1 MRNNSRT
8 LNSARNIF
16 AGFISQ
22 GIVLGV
28 GFINRMVFIRCLS
41 AEYLGLNGLFTNI
54 LSMLSLAELGIG
66 TAIVYALYKPLAEN
80 DERQIAILMKFFAK
94 AYKAIGLFVAVIG
107 IGLLPFLNQLI
118 GEAPNVHENIY
129 AVYLLYLFNT
139 AVSYFFTYKSSLLI
153 ADQKNY
159 ILTIISSLVTI
170 IQCAAQ
176 CLILLLT
183 KNYLLYLICQVS
195 CSLIYNFIIS
205 GIASHCYPFLRRYPK
220 ERLDAQTQH
229 TLFTNV
235 KALVI
240 TKISGILVNSTD
252 NIIITALNGLAV
264 TGINSNYVLLT
275 STLNGILN
283 VIFSGMTA
291 SIGNAN
297 AVEAADR
304 KKQIFYAINLLNFWL
319 FGWCTISFII
329 LANDLVD
336 LFFGE
341 QYLLSMDI
349 VIIMAVNFYTV
360 GMQNA
365 VWTYNS
371 TLGLFRYGRYLGLV
385 TGALNIVLSIILG
398 KQMGLFGILFA
409 TFLSRLFT
417 NIWYSP
423 YAVFVH
429 GFHEKFSSYLRKY
442 LMYILYLCIT
452 LLSTIILIQIP
463 INNGVIFLLYKLFI
477 CIVFPNLIFFLI
489 FKDKNEFQILRSKM
503 LLLYK
508 VFISRFKG

>member
-129 AVYLLYLFNT
+129 TVYLLYLFNT

-183 KNYLLYLICQVS
+183 RNYLLYLICQIA

-240 TKISGILVNSTD
+240 TKVSGILVNSTD

-297 AVEAADR
+297 AVEAPER
-304 KKQIFYAINLLNFWL
+304 KKQIFYVINLLNFWL
-319 FGWCTISFII
+319 YGWCTISFII
-329 LANDLVD
+329 LANDLVEL
-336 LFFGE
+336 LFGQE
-341 QYLLSMDI
+341 YLLSLDI
-349 VIIMAVNFYTV
+349 VLIMAVNFYTV

-365 VWTYNS
+365 VWIYNS
-371 TLGLFRYGRYLGLV
+371 TLGLFHYGRYLGLV
-385 TGALNIVLSIILG
+385 TGALNIVISIILG
-398 KQMGLFGILFA
+398 KHMGLFGILFA

-423 YAVFVH
+423 YSVFVH
-429 GFHEKFSSYLRKY
+429 GFHESFSIYCKRYFTYLVYLFITFSVTLYCTIFLTGNFIPSFLSKLFLCIIIPNIMFYIFNKNTIEFQKLISNITQLVKNQDKY
-442 LMYILYLCIT
+442 L
-452 LLSTIILIQIP
+452 
-463 INNGVIFLLYKLFI
+463 
-477 CIVFPNLIFFLI
+477 
-489 FKDKNEFQILRSKM
+489 DK
-503 LLLYK
+503 
-508 VFISRFKG
+508 

>member
-129 AVYLLYLFNT
+129 TVYLLYLFNT

-183 KNYLLYLICQVS
+183 RNYLLYLICQIA

-240 TKISGILVNSTD
+240 TKVSGILVNSTD
-252 NIIITALNGLAV
+252 NIIITALNGLV
-264 TGINSNYVLLT
+264 TTGINSNYVLLT

-283 VIFSGMTA
+283 VVFSGLTA

-297 AVEAADR
+297 AIESSER

-319 FGWCTISFII
+319 YGWCTISFII
-329 LANDLVD
+329 LANDLVE
-336 LFFGE
+336 LFFGKE
-341 QYLLSMDI
+341 YLLSMDI
-349 VIIMAVNFYTV
+349 VLIMAVNFYTV

-371 TLGLFRYGRYLGLV
+371 TLGLFRYGRYLGLL
-385 TGALNIVLSIILG
+385 TGGLNIILSIFLG
-398 KQMGLFGILFA
+398 KRMGLFGILFA

-423 YAVFVH
+423 YILFVH
-429 GFHEKFSSYLRKY
+429 GFHDCFIDYCKRYLVFLIHFIVIFFITY
-442 LMYILYLCIT
+442 WLINITVNSIMYAVLFKIVICIF
-452 LLSTIILIQIP
+452 IPNILIALIYHRTAE
-463 INNGVIFLLYKLFI
+463 FKLLCSKF
-477 CIVFPNLIFFLI
+477 FFLTRI
-489 FKDKNEFQILRSKM
+489 
-503 LLLYK
+503 
-508 VFISRFKG
+508 